1 MQDYVHGVASKTIQ
15 LNFLLEDGQFALFGP
30 ELLTLLIG
38 SISVL
43 QQVRFLTEKVNLL
56 V

>member
-1 MQDYVHGVASKTIQ
+1 MQDYVHGVASKTIR

-30 ELLTLLIG
+30 EVLTLLIG

-43 QQVRFLTEKVNLL
+43 QQVKFLTEKVNLL